1 MVRVQ
6 IKREIL
12 AGSMENP
19 LYFAIPLRKRLE
31 FLKLLSKYSVPH
43 RIGEYKEL
51 RIVGKDG
58 TPALFRYTASKKAGI
73 PKITFEV
80 FCSSSHR

>member
-1 MVRVQ
+1 
-6 IKREIL
+6 
-12 AGSMENP
+12 METP

-51 RIVGKDG
+51 RLVGKFDFEGAAFDKAMNINDPKDPDAG
-58 TPALFRYTASKKAGI
+58 TFLGSFF
-73 PKITFEV
+73 PKE
-80 FCSSSHR
+80 SLEK